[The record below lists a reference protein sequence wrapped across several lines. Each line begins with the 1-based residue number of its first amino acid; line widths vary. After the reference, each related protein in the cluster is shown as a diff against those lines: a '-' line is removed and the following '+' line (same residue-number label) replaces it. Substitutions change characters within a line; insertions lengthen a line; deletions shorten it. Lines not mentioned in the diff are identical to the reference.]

1 MTDLWHTL
9 PAAAQDLALLVLLIL
24 PGALTAAAVLHRY
37 HPWPLVRALIWRFRT
52 VCAIFAL
59 LIAVSVAM
67 GIGLTAQE
75 RGLRRATAQAAD
87 KFDLIV
93 AAPGS
98 EMAVL
103 MATVFL
109 QPTDLPLLDGVAYA
123 AIADDN
129 RVDLAAP
136 IAVGDSFG
144 GAPIIGT
151 TADLIHHLS
160 DGRITG
166 QIWRSADQ
174 AVIGAD
180 VPLRIGSEVHPAH
193 GTGDGAD
200 TEAHSGHGGALIVS
214 GRMAPTGTPWDRA
227 IFVPIETVWGVH
239 GLANGHAPQA
249 SDQLGPPFD
258 AAYFPGT
265 PAVIVRTRDLWA
277 NYTLQSALT
286 NADQMAFFP
295 GEVLARLHAVIGD
308 VRQVI
313 SILVLATQALVVAS
327 VLSALLILTRLFQ
340 RQLALLRA
348 ISAPNRFVMAVVW
361 SFAAALS
368 TTGAALGCVLGYGAA
383 GLLSALVGARTG
395 MTVTAFP
402 GWSEMH
408 LVAGFVSVTSL
419 LALGPALA
427 VLRQPVAA
435 ALRG

>member
-1 MTDLWHTL
+1 MTDLWHSL
-9 PAAAQDLALLVLLIL
+9 PATAQDLILLVLLIL
-24 PGALTAAAVLHRY
+24 PGVLTGAAVLHRY
-37 HPWPLVRALIWRFRT
+37 HPWPLVRALIWRFRA
-52 VCAIFAL
+52 VSAVFSL

-109 QPTDLPLLDGVAYA
+109 QPTDLPLLDGAAYA
-123 AIADDN
+123 AIASDN

-144 GAPIIGT
+144 GAPIVGT
-151 TADLIHHLS
+151 TADLVHHLS

-180 VPLRIGSEVHPAH
+180 VPLQIGSKIHPAH
-193 GTGDGAD
+193 GAGEAAD
-200 TEAHSGHGGALIVS
+200 PDAHSGHGAPLIVS

-227 IFVPIETVWGVH
+227 ILVPIETVWGIH
-239 GLANGHAPQA
+239 GLASGHAPRLA
-249 SDQLGPPFD
+249 DQLGPPFD

-277 NYTLQSALT
+277 NYALRSAFT

-295 GEVLARLHAVIGD
+295 GAVLARLFAVMGD
-308 VRQVI
+308 VRQAM
-313 SILVLATQALVVAS
+313 SLMALLTQALVAAS
-327 VLSALLILTRLFQ
+327 VLSALVILTRLFR

-348 ISAPNRFVMAVVW
+348 IGAPGRFVMSVVW
-361 SFAAALS
+361 SFAATLTA
-368 TTGAALGCVLGYGAA
+368 TGAGLGLVLGYGAA
-383 GLLSALVGARTG
+383 GLLSALVSERTG
-395 MTVTAFP
+395 MAVSAAP
-402 GWSEMH
+402 GWAEIH
-408 LVAGFVSVTSL
+408 LVAGFVSVTSV

-427 VLRQPVAA
+427 VLRQSLVAG
-435 ALRG
+435 LRG